1 MKVPVSVK
9 HLQINKANSTIM
21 SVIAAATIVT
31 VFCLVSSKALLSQAT
46 YQNRLISSK
55 NATVK
60 QLEANKS
67 AADQLVN
74 HYRTVFNNDSPVN
87 LIGARNDKT
96 ATAAPPDVDNTR
108 IVLNALPTTYDF
120 PALISSLSKIM
131 SGDNMSS
138 PTISGTDESESAS
151 NQPSANPLP
160 VSIKISM
167 SGQND
172 YSGVQRLILD
182 LERST
187 RPFDVTSLQLNGS
200 QSFMSVGLNL
210 NTYYQPAK
218 TLESGTKE
226 VR

>member
-1 MKVPVSVK
+1 MKVPVSAK
-9 HLQINKANSTIM
+9 RLQISKASSTIM
-21 SVIAAATIVT
+21 SVVAIATVIT
-31 VFCLVSSKALLSQAT
+31 VFCLVSSKALLSQAA
-46 YQNRLISSK
+46 YQNRLISAK

-74 HYRTVFNNDSPVN
+74 HYRTAFDNAGPTN
-87 LIGARNDKT
+87 LLGAKNDKSPT
-96 ATAAPPDVDNTR
+96 AVPPDVDNTR
-108 IVLNALPTTYDF
+108 LVLNALPTTYDF
-120 PALISSLSKIM
+120 PALISSLSKITNNN
-131 SGDNMSS
+131 NMAS
-138 PTISGTDESESAS
+138 PTISGTDESATQ
-151 NQPSANPLP
+151 NHQPSASPQP

-167 SGQND
+167 SGQNS
-172 YSGVQRLILD
+172 YEGIQRLVRD

-187 RPFDVTSLQLNGS
+187 RPFDITSLQLNGS

-218 TLESGTKE
+218 TLSAGTKE